1 MKIKYLSGIFLF
13 LSSLAGATE
22 GVGFLRGNL
31 RTAIDVKGAVSMNC
45 REVGGY
51 GRDYF
56 LYSCHAHALSEGESD
71 YFAGPP
77 GVPADEVTLTAYRED
92 GSRRT
97 KKISYDSNKGRS
109 RQPVNLW
116 KRSLFHRGLLKEG
129 QNRIVYV
136 LKKEGHV
143 TDRGEFVA
151 KVLDGEKRVCRKE
164 GHAWSDFTDRCP
176 SISEACAA
184 YFHKNNFCASSVK

>member
-1 MKIKYLSGIFLF
+1 MKIKYLSGIFLMF
-13 LSSLAGATE
+13 SSLAWAGEGA
-22 GVGFLRGNL
+22 GFLRGNL
-31 RTAIDVKGAVSMNC
+31 RTVIDVKGYVSMNC
-45 REVGGY
+45 REIGGY

-56 LYSCHAHALSEGESD
+56 RYSCHAHALSEGASD
-71 YFAGPP
+71 YFVGPS
-77 GVPADEVTLTAYRED
+77 GVPADEVRLTAYRAD

-97 KKISYDSNKGRS
+97 KTLSYDSTKGRS

-116 KRSLFHRGLLKEG
+116 KRSLFHHGLLKEG
-129 QNRIVYV
+129 ENRIVYI

-151 KVLDGEKRVCRKE
+151 KVLDGEKRVCRME
-164 GHAWSDFTDRCP
+164 GQAWSDFTNRCP

-184 YFHKNNFCASSVK
+184 YFQKNNFCTPKVR